1 MHSKNSGWIQKR
13 NKIFFLKQRL
23 PILANHPARIIEMSF
38 VGSQVRGV
46 AFLIGQKVDV
56 INSFD
61 VMTDVKWTRNNE
73 TMIGSIPS
81 TLANG
86 ADFSSGKSAVGVN

>member
-1 MHSKNSGWIQKR
+1 M
-13 NKIFFLKQRL
+13 L
-23 PILANHPARIIEMSF
+23 PVLANHPARIIEMSF

-61 VMTDVKWTRNNE
+61 VMTDVK
-73 TMIGSIPS
+73 
-81 TLANG
+81 
-86 ADFSSGKSAVGVN
+86 